1 MSETLCATV
10 LPTLTLPKLTLAGLI
25 VSCGCV
31 PVALKP
37 TVSGEPGA
45 LLAIEILP
53 VAVPDEAGENFAVR
67 ETICPAL
74 MVVGTDKPLMLKP
87 VPEATACEIVTLAV
101 PEFVSVIGTEP
112 LLPTRTLP
120 KLRALGLAERTPGP
134 PVDVFALT
142 SPVQPDRLRIPGTA
156 ARASK
161 RRNALYKTR
170 YLVPSSEHTRRSLIL
185 RTCFSGLKQHR
196 Q

>member
-1 MSETLCATV
+1 
-10 LPTLTLPKLTLAGLI
+10 
-25 VSCGCV
+25 
-31 PVALKP
+31 
-37 TVSGEPGA
+37 VSGEPGA
-45 LLAIEILP
+45 SLVIEILP

-74 MVVGTDKPLMLKP
+74 MVVGSDKPLMLKP

-101 PEFVSVIGTEP
+101 PEFVNVIGTEP

-120 KLRALGLAERTPGP
+120 KLRAPGLAERTPGP
-134 PVDVFALT
+134 PVEVFALT
-142 SPVQPDRLRIPGTA
+142 SPEQPDRLRIPATA
-156 ARASK
+156 ARDSK

-170 YLVPSSEHTRRSLIL
+170 YLALSSEHTRRSLIL
-185 RTCFSGLKQHR
+185 SNYFSGLKQRR